1 MTTKKQTKRNKEH
14 IKDLN
19 EGLKKISDNLSKVVF
34 LAIDIGD
41 YLVTKDAHGE
51 LTGIYLVKEILY
63 SKGVQYLTLAHLDI
77 RRNVFY
83 STITYDNLGQFS
95 LADTAEQEMFQAIVN
110 FKEHGRNGFK
120 LELGDIIDLN
130 GEERITITTNRLL
143 ESYSLTR
150 WLLDDAKLITTARE
164 LAEKL
169 KPEAR
174 SAWLQ
179 ENSYLLN
186 KSK

>member
-63 SKGVQYLTLAHLDI
+63 SKGVQYLTLAHFDI
-77 RRNVFY
+77 RRNVF
-83 STITYDNLGQFS
+83 
-95 LADTAEQEMFQAIVN
+95 
-110 FKEHGRNGFK
+110 
-120 LELGDIIDLN
+120 
-130 GEERITITTNRLL
+130 
-143 ESYSLTR
+143 
-150 WLLDDAKLITTARE
+150 
-164 LAEKL
+164 
-169 KPEAR
+169 
-174 SAWLQ
+174 
-179 ENSYLLN
+179 
-186 KSK
+186 